1 MDDAREIR
9 MMSATCFATIGAALA
24 AMMLAAPVSHAQQS
38 PACDNGLRGELRVQR
53 GSPAVNLGNVP
64 ITARWQESRGGTA
77 TQTRTASARTTGDGA
92 FTLCG
97 LPAAGVVIVRALTA
111 TGRVEPLRVRLTAG
125 APPPPAMLVVDGTR
139 RPVASLVGSVVRIDS
154 LRHLPLSD
162 VEVTIPT
169 LGLSART
176 DTAGRFALAG
186 IAPGTHR
193 VIARRIGSG
202 SVTEDVEFG
211 PNDEVEWHV
220 PLLRLTTLS
229 EVNVVARRI
238 DHALLE
244 FEEHRRIGLG
254 KFITRDEILRFEGM
268 KPVTVIRRLASVR
281 VLGNS
286 NNSYVMSAR
295 ALQPTQCRTPPRNK
309 AVQMAQ
315 PGGSGVYEPTA
326 SEAARGIKCGCYAQ
340 VYLDGMLMNPGK
352 PADPFDINSIPMTQ
366 IEAVEWY
373 AGPSQTPV
381 QYANLNSTCGV
392 LVFHSRRPEGA
403 PATPPPAAPPPAAPR
418 PTGSPPP
425 G

>member
-1 MDDAREIR
+1 MHHAHRTR
-9 MMSATCFATIGAALA
+9 LTTASRLASIGIALTA
-24 AMMLAAPVSHAQQS
+24 VMLATTLSHAQS
-38 PACDNGLRGELRVQR
+38 SVCDNGLRGVLQVRG
-53 GSPAVNLGNVP
+53 GSPAVDVENVP
-64 ITARWQESRGGTA
+64 ITARWQEPLSGA
-77 TQTRTASARTTGDGA
+77 STQTRTVQARTTGVGA

-97 LPAAGVVIVRALTA
+97 LPAAGVVIVRALTT

-125 APPPPAMLVVDGTR
+125 APPPPATLVVDGAR
-139 RPVASLVGSVVRIDS
+139 RPVASLLGSVVRIDS
-154 LRHLPLSD
+154 LRHLPMSD
-162 VEVTIPT
+162 VEVAIPT
-169 LGLSART
+169 LGLSTRT
-176 DTAGRFALAG
+176 DSAGRFTLAG

-202 SVTEDVEFG
+202 SVTEDVEFA

-229 EVNVVARRI
+229 EVNVVARQI
-238 DHALLE
+238 DPALLE

-254 KFITRDEILRFEGM
+254 KFITRDEILRYEGM

-295 ALQPTQCRTPPRNK
+295 AGPTGACRTPPRNR
-309 AVQMAQ
+309 AAQMSR
-315 PGGSGVYEPTA
+315 PGGSGVYEPTV
-326 SEAARGIKCGCYAQ
+326 SEIARGIKCGCYAQ

-373 AGPSQTPV
+373 ASPSQTPV

-403 PATPPPAAPPPAAPR
+403 PTPPPAAAPR